1 MTCRATTRRS
11 FVVSYLLRLLLPC
24 CCSDLDKCVDTILD
38 LLNDPMEVARKA
50 QMEEDQKRLE
60 QLDSTVQ
67 SQDMDR
73 ASSAQ
78 QKPPHY
84 SP

>member
-1 MTCRATTRRS
+1 MNASELAERVQKLEASLAHLERNHDELNG
-11 FVVSYLLRLLLPC
+11 VVIAQGKLIARL
-24 CCSDLDKCVDTILD
+24 
-38 LLNDPMEVARKA
+38 
-50 QMEEDQKRLE
+50 QKRLE